1 MSAYIELLADLE
13 AEYQS
18 LLALLRPL
26 DEAAWDLAT
35 PAEGWAVR
43 DQISHL
49 AYFDDA
55 AREAVTDG
63 DAFLVF
69 VADAI
74 EKGGDPME
82 EHLVRGRAIS
92 GSAVLAW
99 FEQAHEGLS
108 GALDGLDPSARVP
121 WFGPAMGVM
130 SFVSARLM
138 ETWAHGQDVADAL
151 GAERT
156 PTARLRH
163 IAHLGVRA
171 RPYSYVVRGMDVPA
185 GRIDV
190 VLVGPDGDEWSWVVG
205 EDGGSGDGGDGG
217 GAGGVV
223 GGGGAASVRGNALEF
238 GLVVTQRRNV
248 DDTSLEV
255 TGGLATEWLQIAQ
268 AFAGPAG
275 PGRAATGS

>member
-1 MSAYIELLADLE
+1 MSAYTELLADLE

-171 RPYSYVVRGMDVPA
+171 RPYSYVVRGLDVPA

-205 EDGGSGDGGDGG
+205 EDGGSGDEGEGDRPIEVGVSGPDELHPLAALVVHHVDARRARAPRPDAASRGARKRCTAAGAGGDGF
-217 GAGGVV
+217 
-223 GGGGAASVRGNALEF
+223 VRWSH
-238 GLVVTQRRNV
+238 GLDR
-248 DDTSLEV
+248 
-255 TGGLATEWLQIAQ
+255 
-268 AFAGPAG
+268 
-275 PGRAATGS
+275 